1 MEKLRNISIR
11 MLAQSRRAAAA
22 WVIASAALVA
32 AYTGVAVAQGSSN
45 GSVTVTPAIAVV
57 DAARRIVIR
66 GNWANA
72 CPPSTAEI
80 VADASPSP
88 AQLTIRLNE
97 IFTFAACAQVITP
110 FTYEVNYTPRVPGVL
125 PVVVVTTGG
134 QKVAEGRMT
143 TVSNDDALA
152 AVNLT
157 GAWFESPT
165 AKSLLMVSH
174 SQTNPD
180 ALVGTWTLF
189 DYSGRAVPMLFH
201 SSRRADNPKVY
212 VATFA
217 EMVSLP
223 PERAPVCGLNAPPLI
238 VSACPSETGLM
249 TGYAFSLRIEVLS
262 DREIKVQAFSQHAS
276 LDRPG
281 AVSSVMSRYD
291 F

>member
-1 MEKLRNISIR
+1 MEKLGDIRIR

-57 DAARRIVIR
+57 DTARRIVIR

-189 DYSGRAVPMLFH
+189 DYSGRSVSMLFH
-201 SSRRADNPKVY
+201 SSRRAGDPKVY
-212 VATFA
+212 VATLV
-217 EMVSLP
+217 EMLSEP
-223 PERAPVCGLNAPPLI
+223 AKSVCGLNATPLI
-238 VSACPSETGLM
+238 ISACPSETGLK
-249 TGYAFSLRIEVLS
+249 TGMAFPLRIEVLS
-262 DREIKVQAFSQHAS
+262 DREIKVQAFGQ
-276 LDRPG
+276 LVPG
-281 AVSSVMSRYD
+281 GFSSVMSRFD

>member
-57 DAARRIVIR
+57 DTARRIVIR

-143 TVSNDDALA
+143 TVSKDDALA

-212 VATFA
+212 VAT
-217 EMVSLP
+217 
-223 PERAPVCGLNAPPLI
+223 
-238 VSACPSETGLM
+238 
-249 TGYAFSLRIEVLS
+249 
-262 DREIKVQAFSQHAS
+262 
-276 LDRPG
+276 
-281 AVSSVMSRYD
+281 
-291 F
+291 

>member
-22 WVIASAALVA
+22 WVIASVALVA
-32 AYTGVAVAQGSSN
+32 ARTGVAVAQGSSN

-57 DAARRIVIR
+57 DTARRIVIR

-80 VADASPSP
+80 VADTSPTP
-88 AQLTIRLNE
+88 AQLTVRLNE

-125 PVVVVTTGG
+125 PVVVVTSGG

-143 TVSNDDALA
+143 TVSKDDALA

-189 DYSGRAVPMLFH
+189 DYSGRAIPMLFH
-201 SSRRADNPKVY
+201 SSRRTDNPKVY
-212 VATFA
+212 LATIA
-217 EMVSLP
+217 PMVS
-223 PERAPVCGLNAPPLI
+223 ERPTWVGVCGLNAPPI
-238 VSACPSETGLM
+238 IITACPSETGLK
-249 TGYAFSLRIEVLS
+249 TGYEFPLRIEVLS
-262 DREIKVQAFSQHAS
+262 DREIRVQAFSQ
-276 LDRPG
+276 G
-281 AVSSVMSRYD
+281 AFIDQQTTSGSVLSRFD